1 MKKQYT
7 SDDIRAALQKRLH
20 GQIQARIARQIGVS
34 PQNLSV
40 MASGGPIHGKVLA
53 WLGYRRVEGIYE
65 KVAL

>member
-7 SDDIRAALQKRLH
+7 VDDVRAELYRRLQ
-20 GQIQARIARQIGVS
+20 GQVQSRVAREIGVQ

-53 WLGYRRVEGIYE
+53 WLGYRRIEGIYE
-65 KVAL
+65 KVA